1 MPLKDKKISCQNNT
15 GWKNHRQQKKINKW
29 NNKHTTKFSQIHW
42 NCIIEMVLV
51 PLLSTLNNVRYRQW
65 MMKTIAITIKSIENG
80 EILMATAIIKTTT
93 GTTVIMVI
101 KIMITMIT
109 MIIKICS
116 PAKK

>member
-1 MPLKDKKISCQNNT
+1 
-15 GWKNHRQQKKINKW
+15 
-29 NNKHTTKFSQIHW
+29 
-42 NCIIEMVLV
+42 
-51 PLLSTLNNVRYRQW
+51 